1 MSRSAVVT
9 GAGSGV
15 GRAVAVRL
23 ARSGWRVAAMA
34 RGREALEATAH
45 AAGQNLD
52 LLPCDV
58 TDAASVAR
66 AIDRLRETWQG
77 IDAVINAAGTNIPA
91 RALPALSPDDFRR
104 VVEVN
109 LIGAF
114 NVTHACLPL
123 MRGHDRA
130 TVVMI
135 VSDAGL
141 IGNAKAGASY
151 VASKFGLTG
160 LTESIN
166 AELRADGIRAS
177 AIFPG
182 DIDTPLLEKRPA
194 PPDAA
199 ARARMLQPDDVA
211 DCVMLAVDLPHRA
224 VLEKLVVRPR

>member
-1 MSRSAVVT
+1 
-9 GAGSGV
+9 
-15 GRAVAVRL
+15 
-23 ARSGWRVAAMA
+23 MA

>member
-1 MSRSAVVT
+1 
-9 GAGSGV
+9 
-15 GRAVAVRL
+15 
-23 ARSGWRVAAMA
+23 MA

-123 MRGHDRA
+123 MRGHERA

-211 DCVMLAVDLPHRA
+211 DCVMLAVDLPHRD